1 MNYFMGSLPALT
13 TRSKATRLR
22 EFYST
27 EDLCRYFD
35 FCRDNDYNAYHAMDF
50 LYDITLAD
58 FHDGIRDFPRIEHQM
73 LMYNVKNG
81 RLRLEGLEDID

>member
-1 MNYFMGSLPALT
+1 MRDLDTLA
-13 TRSKATRLR
+13 KARRLR

-27 EDLCRYFD
+27 EDLCRYVD
-35 FCRDNDYNAYHAMDF
+35 FCRDNSHNQYHAFDF

-58 FHDGIRDFPRIEHQM
+58 FRDGMHDFPRIEHQM
-73 LMYNVKNG
+73 LMYNVKCG